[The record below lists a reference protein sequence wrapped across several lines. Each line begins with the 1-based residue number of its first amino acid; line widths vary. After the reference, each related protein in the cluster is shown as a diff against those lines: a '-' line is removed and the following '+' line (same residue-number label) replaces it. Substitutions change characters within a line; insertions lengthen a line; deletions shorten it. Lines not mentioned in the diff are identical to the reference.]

1 MVLKL
6 KVTVKTLLIMW
17 SITIILIPLTIITTI
32 LLLPLS
38 YQNNIQGMMAVI
50 LIVTLVLAT
59 IMFLTFSV
67 MMLIDKSKQEMIEQG
82 VIKKEDHK

>member
-17 SITIILIPLTIITTI
+17 SITIILIPLTIIATI

-82 VIKKEDHK
+82 VMKKEK

>member
-1 MVLKL
+1 
-6 KVTVKTLLIMW
+6 MW
-17 SITIILIPLTIITTI
+17 SITIILIPLAIIATI

-38 YQNNIQGMMAVI
+38 YQDNIQGMMAVI
-50 LIVTLVLAT
+50 LLVTLVLAT